1 MRDELGNNIHCVDK
15 IGDRT
20 GIPFYLPIRLRIY
33 NAIYFDCKNYLWEVK
48 IYRMDFQK
56 FFYIFTIHI
65 RNVSEKFARYTIEYK
80 IYSTWSSSS
89 SSLYPREKILLSLVI
104 IFILPCLDLPFR
116 YNVKSCWRERG
127 GSHRRRMVRFN
138 SVVSRLETKL
148 KQKHDDE
155 RYRNRSRSN
164 WRIVVV
170 TFILYKRGYIW

>member
-89 SSLYPREKILLSLVI
+89 SSRLVKRFYYPSLLSLFFLASIFLFAITLNPVEEKEGEAI
-104 IFILPCLDLPFR
+104 VEGWFILIAWFR
-116 YNVKSCWRERG
+116 GW
-127 GSHRRRMVRFN
+127 
-138 SVVSRLETKL
+138 
-148 KQKHDDE
+148 KQ
-155 RYRNRSRSN
+155 S
-164 WRIVVV
+164 
-170 TFILYKRGYIW
+170 